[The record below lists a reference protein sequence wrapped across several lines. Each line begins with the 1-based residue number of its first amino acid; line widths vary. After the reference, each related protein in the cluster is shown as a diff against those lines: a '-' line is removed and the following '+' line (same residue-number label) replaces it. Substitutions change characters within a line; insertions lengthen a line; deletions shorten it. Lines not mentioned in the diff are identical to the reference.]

1 MNKHK
6 NRIKAVCAS
15 IAKIYSLLNAL
26 QFKVLFLLTYKLCM
40 YICISK
46 MFVCSLHGLGG
57 FLEGGKWGVG
67 GCALKFQWNLIC
79 KQLALAAINF
89 TQEISR
95 CLVHIYTWGAFP
107 KKWNLMAAVKWIRGL
122 ILMQGICISTLC
134 ESLLHGCIFCFLLPL
149 FFWKESR
156 LSTNKLH

>member
-6 NRIKAVCAS
+6 DRIKAVCAS

-40 YICISK
+40 HICISK
-46 MFVCSLHGLGG
+46 MFVCCLHGLG
-57 FLEGGKWGVG
+57 FLGRRKMGV

-79 KQLALAAINF
+79 KQFALAAINF

-149 FFWKESR
+149 FFEKKADE
-156 LSTNKLH
+156 